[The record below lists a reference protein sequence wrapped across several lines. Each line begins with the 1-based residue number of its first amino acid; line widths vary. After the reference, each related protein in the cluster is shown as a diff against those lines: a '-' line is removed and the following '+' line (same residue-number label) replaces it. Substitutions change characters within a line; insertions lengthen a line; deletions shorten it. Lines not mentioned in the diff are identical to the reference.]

1 MDRGQQREI
10 PPPPPSKEKVLNK
23 YKDTGVTEALILG
36 INKYRIDF
44 RDAASLKFTAD
55 SHLQPVPYFHH
66 AS

>member
-36 INKYRIDF
+36 IN
-44 RDAASLKFTAD
+44 
-55 SHLQPVPYFHH
+55 
-66 AS
+66 